1 MLREVKE
8 AAPGHT
14 AMMVKIQSQVAL
26 MQKGILVSAEKW
38 PTARRLTACRS
49 RQCLLLFLLKGQLE
63 ISGLR
68 TVGESESWWPL
79 PS

>member
-1 MLREVKE
+1 MLREVEE

-14 AMMVKIQSQVAL
+14 AMMVKIL
-26 MQKGILVSAEKW
+26 MSAEKW

-68 TVGESESWWPL
+68 TFGEGESWWPL